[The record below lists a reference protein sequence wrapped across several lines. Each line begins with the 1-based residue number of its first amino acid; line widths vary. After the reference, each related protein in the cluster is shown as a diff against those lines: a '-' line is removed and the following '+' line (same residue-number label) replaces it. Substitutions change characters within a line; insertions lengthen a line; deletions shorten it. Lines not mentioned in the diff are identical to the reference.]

1 MFKQFRIRLDLGKGE
16 LYQSTQNANTRP
28 PQILNSLIHSTNVVD
43 TFGWC
48 HSLHPRRIY
57 FGLFNMDIM
66 NSNKLDKLGM
76 IIVLVGILAAIFTG
90 FTSYQ
95 QVFAQKMSNM
105 TGMGG
110 GQMGQMDN
118 MGGGQMGQMGQ
129 KMSNMTGMGGGQM
142 GQMGQMGNMGGGQ
155 MGQKISNMTGMG
167 GGQMGQMGNMMM
179 EGMDNSPGAVREMC
193 HMGQSMPPHYCE
205 PSYHVMTSIQGVR
218 VSSVSP
224 VGSQE
229 IAVTLR
235 ELNSLSNGTTQ
246 KMVLVGG
253 GGDLAGATL
262 VNSGWKNNTT
272 ASLKFVGTGS
282 IYNLTGLHIHLFPYT
297 Q

>member
-1 MFKQFRIRLDLGKGE
+1 
-16 LYQSTQNANTRP
+16 
-28 PQILNSLIHSTNVVD
+28 
-43 TFGWC
+43 
-48 HSLHPRRIY
+48 
-57 FGLFNMDIM
+57 M

-95 QVFAQKMSNM
+95 QVFAQKM
-105 TGMGG
+105 
-110 GQMGQMDN
+110 
-118 MGGGQMGQMGQ
+118 
-129 KMSNMTGMGGGQM
+129 
-142 GQMGQMGNMGGGQ
+142 
-155 MGQKISNMTGMG
+155 SNMTGMG

-205 PSYHVMTSIQGVR
+205 PSYHVMTSVQGVT
-218 VSSVSP
+218 VNSVSP

-235 ELNSLSNGTTQ
+235 ELNSSSNGTTQ